1 LQEEQKFNIL
11 IVDDEPL
18 SLFALEAALGA
29 LGQNI
34 VTARS
39 GREALRCLLLK
50 EFAVILLDI
59 QMPEMDGF
67 ETATTI
73 RQWDRTRDT
82 PIIFM
87 TAAVQSD
94 TNIFRG
100 YVVGAVDYVFK
111 PVHPEILRSK
121 LSVFVELARKTEIV
135 KAQRDA
141 LQHIQQQKDE
151 LSALL
156 VHDLKNPLNSIMTL
170 AKLLT
175 EPSFQDKTQEF
186 AHDISA
192 ASSSMFRMVMNLL
205 DISRSEDGVLTP
217 VWEQVELTEM
227 LQQIRHQMS
236 HLAQEHKQNITIT
249 APSLLMI
256 RADRDLLQRLF
267 ENLLDNALKYSPA
280 NAEIAL
286 QVKTS
291 NNTICVRL
299 SDNGQ
304 GIPEEYREKI
314 FEKYVQLETGKS
326 KSSRGLGLRFCRLAA
341 EVHGGRIWVEENLPM
356 GSVFCVELP
365 MKKARVKERT

>member
-1 LQEEQKFNIL
+1 MVQEQKLNIL

-18 SLFALEAALGA
+18 SLFALEASLGS

-39 GREALRCLLLK
+39 GREALRHLLSK

-87 TAAVQSD
+87 TAALQSD

-100 YVVGAVDYVFK
+100 YVVGAVDYIFK
-111 PVHPEILRSK
+111 PVNADILRSK
-121 LSVFVELARKTEIV
+121 LSVFVELAKKTEIV
-135 KAQRDA
+135 RAQRDA
-141 LQHIQQQKDE
+141 LRRVQQQKDE

-156 VHDLKNPLNSIMTL
+156 VHDLKNPLSNIMAL

-175 EPSFQDKTQEF
+175 EPGFQDKTQEF
-186 AHDISA
+186 AHDISV
-192 ASSSMFRMVMNLL
+192 ASSSMLRMVMNLL
-205 DISRSEDGVLTP
+205 DISRSEDGALTP
-217 VWEQVELTEM
+217 TWSQVSLSEM
-227 LQQIRHQMS
+227 LQETQHQMS
-236 HLAQEHKQNITIT
+236 HRAKEQRQTLSLSVPPL
-249 APSLLMI
+249 PSI
-256 RADRDLLQRLF
+256 YADRDLLQRLF
-267 ENLLDNALKYSPA
+267 ENIFDNALKFSPLG
-280 NAEIAL
+280 AEIVIQA
-286 QVKTS
+286 QATP
-291 NNTICVRL
+291 NTVLIRV
-299 SDNGQ
+299 SDHGP
-304 GIPEEYREKI
+304 GIPREYREKI
-314 FEKYVQLETGKS
+314 FEKYVQVEKT

-341 EVHGGRIWVEENLPM
+341 DVHGGRVWVEANAPT

-365 MKKARVKERT
+365 LKRANAK